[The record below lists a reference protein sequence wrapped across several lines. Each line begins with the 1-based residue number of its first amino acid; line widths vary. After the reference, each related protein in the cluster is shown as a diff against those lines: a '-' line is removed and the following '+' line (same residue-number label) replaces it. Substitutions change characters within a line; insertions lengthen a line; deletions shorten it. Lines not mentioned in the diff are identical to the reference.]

1 MMHIDNLIV
10 MIIAKMRNLLKFD
23 SLAGIIYPMNR
34 LLTLPLKIKQIDFNK
49 INLITI
55 IQSSPI
61 RITWQVVWITG
72 CWLLSTRESSQHQIM
87 FLFNDSMALI
97 VVWWIN
103 NKRIER
109 SIGYRRLYIWNLRK
123 NLSIIDQV

>member
-1 MMHIDNLIV
+1 MHIDNLIV

-61 RITWQVVWITG
+61 RITWQVV
-72 CWLLSTRESSQHQIM
+72 
-87 FLFNDSMALI
+87 
-97 VVWWIN
+97 
-103 NKRIER
+103 
-109 SIGYRRLYIWNLRK
+109 
-123 NLSIIDQV
+123 

>member
-1 MMHIDNLIV
+1 MHIDNLIV

-34 LLTLPLKIKQIDFNK
+34 LLTLPHKIKQIDFNK

-61 RITWQVVWITG
+61 RITWQVV
-72 CWLLSTRESSQHQIM
+72 
-87 FLFNDSMALI
+87 
-97 VVWWIN
+97 
-103 NKRIER
+103 
-109 SIGYRRLYIWNLRK
+109 
-123 NLSIIDQV
+123 